1 VGLVADLLDRIR
13 DNQERILYLLKRNR
27 QTATSRSTASPTN
40 PKDSPAKRDQTG
52 SVAAK

>member
-27 QTATSRSTASPTN
+27 QTT
-40 PKDSPAKRDQTG
+40 DQPVDPEPNESEG
-52 SVAAK
+52 LAR